1 MNWYFGD
8 LHCHTNLSYGRGTM
22 ERAFE
27 IGRTHLDFC
36 TVTGHAFWPD
46 MPEDLQHYD
55 PTISLHMGGFAKC
68 RKYWQKY
75 LEVMESYNSSELVT
89 FPSYEWHSNRYG
101 DYNVLACGATLELV
115 EARDLRDFESAY
127 SSGQHLIVPHHIG
140 YTNEHRGI
148 DWDTYRSSRLTA
160 VIEVYSNHGC
170 SMSEESPFDY
180 YHVMGPRD
188 GTRTM
193 EYGLLQGVKCG
204 FIASTDS
211 HDGFPGHYSHGRVGV
226 LATGKNREAIWQ
238 ALVARRTV
246 ALTGAKI
253 VPAFEINGAPL
264 GSEIKN
270 SGRRDIRFSLEGN
283 QPFRY
288 VEVVKNGKILRRG
301 SSLEF
306 DASKSAG
313 TYFVK
318 VECGWGMKDQ
328 IVRWDNYLSIADGSV
343 LGVEAC
349 FRPSVIDTSSNAPP
363 HQITEM
369 TDRTVRWQSCTRGV
383 PDSFVHNPETMTSGV
398 NALVIKVE
406 ASDKTSLS
414 FRSNVADLDCSW
426 LDLQPGS
433 RVRHAAGPGSPAVRI
448 RRPYPVEMCTVQDE
462 ISDLAARDEDFYYL
476 RAAQVDNE
484 SIWVT
489 PIWVAR

>member
-1 MNWYFGD
+1 MNKWYFGD

-55 PTISLHMGGFAKC
+55 PMITLHMGGFAKC

-75 LEVMESYNSSELVT
+75 LEVMESYNTSELVT
-89 FPSYEWHSNRYG
+89 FPSYEWHNNRYG
-101 DYNVLACGATLELV
+101 DYNVLARGAALELV
-115 EARDLRDFESAY
+115 DARDLRDFESAY
-127 SSGQHLIVPHHIG
+127 SSGDYLIIPHHIG
-140 YTNEHRGI
+140 YTLRGI
-148 DWDTYRSSRLTA
+148 HWDGYRSSCLTS

-170 SMSEESPFDY
+170 SISDESPFDY

-226 LATGKNREAIWQ
+226 LATAKNREAIWQ
-238 ALVARRTV
+238 ALLARRTI
-246 ALTGAKI
+246 ALTGANI
-253 VPAFEINGAPL
+253 VPTFEIDGAPL

-270 SGRRDIRFSLEGN
+270 SGRRDVRLSLKGN

-288 VEVVKNGKILRRG
+288 FEVVKNGRVIRRG

-306 DASKSAG
+306 DTRKPAS
-313 TYFVK
+313 TYLLK
-318 VECGWGMKDQ
+318 LEWGWGMKDET
-328 IVRWDNYLSIADGSV
+328 VHWDNCLKITEGSL

-369 TDRTVRWQSCTRGV
+369 TDTLLRWKSCTRGV

-414 FRSNVADLDCSW
+414 FRSNVLDLNCSW
-426 LDLQPGS
+426 LDLQRGS
-433 RVRHAAGPGSPAVRI
+433 RVKHAPGLGSPAVRI
-448 RRPYPVEMCTVQDE
+448 KRPYAAGMCTVQDQF
-462 ISDLAARDEDFYYL
+462 SDLPDEDEDFYYV

-484 SIWVT
+484 SVWVT